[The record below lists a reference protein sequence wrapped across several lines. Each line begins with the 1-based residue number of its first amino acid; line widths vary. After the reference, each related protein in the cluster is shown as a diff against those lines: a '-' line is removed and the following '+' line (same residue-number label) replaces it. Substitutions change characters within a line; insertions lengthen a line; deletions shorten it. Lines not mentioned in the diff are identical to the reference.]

1 MEAEEIA
8 VVLFADLVSGKD
20 DDVLRIVALDEWNVL
35 VDGICSSFIDVYK
48 RQVLSSKCRFFLE

>member
-35 VDGICSSFIDVYK
+35 VDGICSSFILV
-48 RQVLSSKCRFFLE
+48 RT